1 MHLCVRASG
10 KGRQQSLGLD
20 EIPETGK
27 LYDKVVFHDQCARQN
42 TSVIPMIVAR
52 IGQFPILHVP
62 WHWLSR
68 HMRYYPI
75 FVNLENK
82 RCLVV
87 GAGEVGKRKIQSL
100 LDSGA
105 GHVTIIDTRD
115 ADLEMASILAQP
127 NVLFQCRE
135 FMDIDLDG
143 VFLVIACTSSE
154 EANWRISNLC
164 AERGI
169 LCNIVDQPEKC
180 SFIVPA
186 TVKRGDLTVAISTAG
201 QSPAMAKRIRK
212 DLQESFGDEYAHLLT
227 VMGRI
232 RPLMLGLGL
241 ETNDNTAVFR
251 RLVNSDLLA
260 SIKSRDLDVS
270 MEILKESLPEPLH
283 DNIPELLDGL
293 V

>member
-1 MHLCVRASG
+1 
-10 KGRQQSLGLD
+10 
-20 EIPETGK
+20 
-27 LYDKVVFHDQCARQN
+27 
-42 TSVIPMIVAR
+42 
-52 IGQFPILHVP
+52 
-62 WHWLSR
+62 
-68 HMRYYPI
+68 MRYYPI

-82 RCLVV
+82 GCLVV

-100 LDSGA
+100 ADSGA
-105 GHVTIIDTRD
+105 GHVTIIDTREPD
-115 ADLEMASILAQP
+115 PEMAPLLARP
-127 NVLFQCRE
+127 DVDFYCRE
-135 FMDIDLDG
+135 FADSDLDG
-143 VFLVIACTSSE
+143 KFLVIACTSSE
-154 EANWRISNLC
+154 EVNWRISNLC
-164 AERGI
+164 RDRGI

-212 DLQESFGDEYAHLLT
+212 ELQESFGDEYASLLS

-241 ETNDNTAVFR
+241 KTADNTAVFR
-251 RLVNSDLLA
+251 SLVDSSLLA
-260 SIKSRDLDVS
+260 AMKGRDLDAVT
-270 MEILKESLPEPLH
+270 EILKESLPEPLH

>member
-1 MHLCVRASG
+1 
-10 KGRQQSLGLD
+10 
-20 EIPETGK
+20 
-27 LYDKVVFHDQCARQN
+27 
-42 TSVIPMIVAR
+42 
-52 IGQFPILHVP
+52 
-62 WHWLSR
+62 
-68 HMRYYPI
+68 MRYYPI

-105 GHVTIIDTRD
+105 GHVTIIDTRE
-115 ADLEMASILAQP
+115 ADPEMASILAQP

-154 EANWRISNLC
+154 EVNWRISNLC

-251 RLVNSDLLA
+251 KLVNSELLM
-260 SIKSRDLDVS
+260 SIKNRDLDVS

>member
-1 MHLCVRASG
+1 
-10 KGRQQSLGLD
+10 
-20 EIPETGK
+20 
-27 LYDKVVFHDQCARQN
+27 
-42 TSVIPMIVAR
+42 
-52 IGQFPILHVP
+52 
-62 WHWLSR
+62 
-68 HMRYYPI
+68 MRYYPI

-105 GHVTIIDTRD
+105 DHVTIIDTRE
-115 ADLEMASILAQP
+115 ADPEMNFILAQP
-127 NVLFQCRE
+127 NVVFQCRE
-135 FMDIDLDG
+135 FLDIDLDG

-154 EANWRISNLC
+154 EVNWRISNLC

-241 ETNDNTAVFR
+241 GTCDNTAVFR
-251 RLVNSDLLA
+251 RLANSELLA